1 VKFLKGLITRKRIYS
16 LMVALGGFMI
26 LHASYMYAKDH
37 CAKKENVRQV
47 VSFYALVYCK
57 NSKCIDEFYEKLDQD
72 RKKDMCR
79 FIKYGQ

>member
-1 VKFLKGLITRKRIYS
+1 
-16 LMVALGGFMI
+16 
-26 LHASYMYAKDH
+26 MYAKDH